1 MKPDSCQADGVDDVE
16 LVWSDALV
24 EVHRFVVG
32 PFANNV
38 YVVRCKRSGEAALLD
53 AANEHDRLL
62 RVAQRLGVM
71 SVLETHGHWDHIQA
85 VEQVRAAGI
94 DVWVREEDAGMLPSY
109 DHLLDDDVLH
119 RIGEL
124 RLRTIHTPGH
134 TPGSICFA
142 LENTPLVFTGDT
154 LFPGGPGNTS
164 LEGGNFST
172 IINSIEDRLF
182 RAFEADVMIWPGHGA
197 PSTIGAE
204 RPHLDEWVTR
214 GW

>member
-1 MKPDSCQADGVDDVE
+1 MI
-16 LVWSDALV
+16 WSDALA

-32 PFANNV
+32 PIANNV
-38 YVVRCKRSGEAALLD
+38 YVVRCRRTGEATLLD

-62 RVAQRLGVM
+62 RVAERLGVT
-71 SVLETHGHWDHIQA
+71 SVLETHGHWDHIGA
-85 VEQVRAAGI
+85 VEQVRAVGI
-94 DVWVREEDAGMLPSY
+94 DVWVRAEDAAMLPSY
-109 DHLLDDDVLH
+109 DHLLDDDAVH
-119 RIGEL
+119 QVGHL

-164 LEGGNFST
+164 FPGGNFPT
-172 IINSIEDRLF
+172 IITSIDERLF
-182 RAFEADVMIWPGHGA
+182 GVYDDETTIWPGHGA

-204 RPHLDEWVTR
+204 RPHLDEWVER